1 MKKILLGIL
10 LSSLLQAR
18 PEVHI
23 VRNGVGPI
31 TYYQSLAKQNHL
43 PIHIV
48 DCHLDHGI
56 ERDHSLKGKI
66 LEKIPYNYYIE
77 DKIDKFIFMNIPQG
91 ANKKYTLEKLP
102 KEKMILF
109 MWEPPIR
116 LRKMYSKGIQ
126 KCFSRIY
133 TWNDDLVD
141 NKTYFKFYYPNRC
154 PMLTDLPLFEE
165 KDLITLICGATTDK
179 SRRHPN
185 ELYSER
191 IKAIRFFEENEPSFA
206 FYGINWDPSQYPSYR
221 GSVSD
226 KLEVNKHYKF
236 TICYENCQNLPGYI
250 TEKIFDC
257 FAAGSIP
264 IYWGASNIQDYIPD
278 DCFIDR
284 RAFSSLEKLYDH
296 LQNITPK
303 EYNEYLARI
312 RVYLASPESD
322 LFSPENY
329 ENILLQAIY

>member
-10 LSSLLQAR
+10 LSSFLQAQ

-31 TYYQSLAKQNHL
+31 TYYQNLANHL
-43 PIHIV
+43 PIQVV
-48 DCHLDHGI
+48 DCELDHGI
-56 ERDHSLKGKI
+56 HRDRSLKGK
-66 LEKIPYNYYIE
+66 LFEKISLPTRI
-77 DKIDKFIFMNIPQG
+77 DKKIQKFIFMNIPQG
-91 ANKKYTLEKLP
+91 ANKKYRLEKLP

-126 KCFSRIY
+126 KCFSKIY

-141 NKTYFKFYYPNRC
+141 NKTYFKFYYPNRR
-154 PMLTDLPLFEE
+154 PMLTELPSFVE
-165 KDLITLICGATTDK
+165 KDFITLISGATTDK
-179 SRRHPN
+179 TRHHPN

-191 IKAIRFFEENEPSFA
+191 IKAIRFFEENEPTFA
-206 FYGINWDPSQYPSYR
+206 FYGINWNASQYPSYR
-221 GSVSD
+221 GTIAD
-226 KLEVNKHYKF
+226 KLEINKHYKF

-264 IYWGASNIQDYIPD
+264 IYWGASNIQDYIPG

-284 RAFSSLEKLYDH
+284 RKFSTLEELYSH
-296 LQNITPK
+296 LKSITPE
-303 EYNEYLARI
+303 EYENYLTRI
-312 RVYLASPESD
+312 RAYLASPESA

-329 ENILLQAIY
+329 EKILLNVLGG